1 MRRRERCVQGKK
13 RGRRQGDRKLP
24 GRERGDGK
32 GGRGQGPV
40 PASPGRGVSRA
51 PREGP
56 RAVDQCPLRLA
67 PTAYSGTGE
76 HSGVPRNTRG
86 MGHGQ
91 HQAGHT
97 KYDRLGISEEQC
109 HEGKGGAGP
118 RVAAEPPP
126 HPHAAQSVQSRGG
139 PFYRWGH

>member
-1 MRRRERCVQGKK
+1 MITRCVQGKK

-67 PTAYSGTGE
+67 PTAYSGTRE
-76 HSGVPRNTRG
+76 HSGICLKKHLGLFVLL
-86 MGHGQ
+86 
-91 HQAGHT
+91 HQESPALSSLLSLIHIFHLT
-97 KYDRLGISEEQC
+97 NSSSSFKTAITVLPITYVL
-109 HEGKGGAGP
+109 
-118 RVAAEPPP
+118 
-126 HPHAAQSVQSRGG
+126 
-139 PFYRWGH
+139 